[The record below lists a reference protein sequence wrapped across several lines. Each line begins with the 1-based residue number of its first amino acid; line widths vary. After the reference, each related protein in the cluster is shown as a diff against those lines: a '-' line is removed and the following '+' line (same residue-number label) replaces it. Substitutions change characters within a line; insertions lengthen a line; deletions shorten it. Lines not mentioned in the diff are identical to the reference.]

1 MESVRLVADAPQ
13 GRLDRFLA
21 DRLSHL
27 SREFLQK
34 LIREGLVRV
43 DGTPQAKPSRPLKA
57 GAVVE
62 VEVPAPVPMQVLPED
77 IAVPILYEDEDLAVI
92 DKPAGMSVHPGAG
105 ITTGTLVNAL
115 LHRMSGLSGIGG
127 VERPG
132 IVHRLDKETS
142 GLIVIA
148 KNDAAHQALSEQ
160 FASRQVRKLYYAI
173 AHGISKQDFTADM
186 PIGRDARQRK
196 RMTVTP
202 AGRMAV
208 TDFIAEHNWAPHA
221 CLLQCR
227 PMTGRTHQIRVH
239 LAAQGHPIVG
249 DKTYGGAV
257 QRKSIELLR
266 DFPRHALHAGE
277 IRFTHPRTERT
288 LNFKSPF
295 PADME
300 GLVAALDKL
309 VPAKVQSP
317 ER

>member
-1 MESVRLVADAPQ
+1 MESVRLVAEAAE

-27 SREFLQK
+27 SREYLQK

-43 DGTPQAKPSRPLKA
+43 DGTPQTKPSRPLKP

-115 LHRMSGLSGIGG
+115 LHRMQDLSGIGG

-148 KNDAAHQALSEQ
+148 KNDFTHQELSEQ
-160 FASRQVRKLYYAI
+160 FATRRVKKIYYAI
-173 AHGISKQDFTADM
+173 AHGKSKQDFTADM
-186 PIGRDARQRK
+186 PIGRDARNRK

-208 TDFIAEHNWAPHA
+208 TDFIVERNWLPHA

-227 PMTGRTHQIRVH
+227 PLTGRTHQIRVH
-239 LAAQGHPIVG
+239 LAAQNHPIVG
-249 DKTYGGAV
+249 DKIYGGAP

-277 IRFTHPRTERT
+277 IRFLHPRTTKDLHFE
-288 LNFKSPF
+288 SPL
-295 PADME
+295 PEDMQ
-300 GLVAALDKL
+300 GLIEALDAL
-309 VPAKVQSP
+309 MP
-317 ER
+317 RRD

>member
-1 MESVRLVADAPQ
+1 MDSVRLVAEAAA

-21 DRLSHL
+21 DHVPHL

-34 LIREGLVRV
+34 LIKEGLVRV
-43 DGTPQAKPSRPLKA
+43 DGLPQTKPSRPLKA

-62 VEVPAPVPMQVLPED
+62 VEVPAPVAMDVLPEN
-77 IAVPILYEDEDLAVI
+77 IVIPILFEDGDLAVI

-115 LHRMSGLSGIGG
+115 LHRMQDLSGIGG

-160 FASRQVRKLYYAI
+160 FATRKVRKIYYAI

-186 PIGRDARQRK
+186 PVGRDARHRK

-208 TDFIAEHNWAPHA
+208 TDFIVERNWPPHA

-227 PMTGRTHQIRVH
+227 PFTGRTHQIRVH
-239 LAAQGHPIVG
+239 LAAHNHPIIG

-257 QRKSIELLR
+257 QRKAAEVLR

-277 IRFTHPRTERT
+277 IRFIHPGTGKELHFESPLPQDMQGLIET
-288 LNFKSPF
+288 L
-295 PADME
+295 D
-300 GLVAALDKL
+300 GLMPPRV
-309 VPAKVQSP
+309 
-317 ER
+317 

>member
-1 MESVRLVADAPQ
+1 VDSVRLAVEAPE

-21 DRLSHL
+21 LRLPHL

-43 DGTPQAKPSRPLKA
+43 DGAPQTKPSRPLKP
-57 GAVVE
+57 GSVVE
-62 VEVPAPVPMQVLPED
+62 MEVPAPVPMAVPPED
-77 IAVPILYEDEDLAVI
+77 IAVPVLYEDEALAVV

-115 LHRMSGLSGIGG
+115 LHRMQDLSGIGG

-160 FASRQVRKLYYAI
+160 FATRRVKKVYYAV
-173 AHGISKQDFTADM
+173 AHGVTKQDFTADM
-186 PIGRDARQRK
+186 PIGRDARHRK

-202 AGRMAV
+202 AGRMAI
-208 TDFIAEHNWAPHA
+208 TDFIVERNWPPYA

-227 PMTGRTHQIRVH
+227 PFTGRTHQIRVH
-239 LAAQGHPIVG
+239 LAAQGHPLVG
-249 DKTYGGAV
+249 DKTYGGAP
-257 QRKSIELLR
+257 QRKAIGLLR
-266 DFPRHALHAGE
+266 EFPRHALHAGE
-277 IRFTHPRTERT
+277 IRFIHPVNGKE
-288 LNFKSPF
+288 LHFESPL
-295 PADME
+295 PADLQ
-300 GLVAALDKL
+300 GLLAGLDGLMPPAL
-309 VPAKVQSP
+309 
-317 ER
+317 

>member
-1 MESVRLVADAPQ
+1 MDSVRLVAEAPE

-21 DRLSHL
+21 LRLPHL

-34 LIREGLVRV
+34 LIRGGRVRV
-43 DGTPQAKPSRPLKA
+43 DGVPQAKPSRPLKA
-57 GAVVE
+57 GSVVE
-62 VEVPAPVPMQVLPED
+62 VEVPAPIPMELLPED
-77 IAVPILYEDEDLAVI
+77 LPVPVLFEDDDLAVV

-115 LHRMSGLSGIGG
+115 LHRMRDLSGIGG

-160 FASRQVRKLYYAI
+160 FATRRVRKIYFAI
-173 AHGISKQDFTADM
+173 AHGIAKQDFTADM
-186 PIGRDARQRK
+186 PVGRDARHRK

-202 AGRMAV
+202 AGRVAV
-208 TDFIAEHNWAPHA
+208 TDFIVEHNWPPHA

-227 PMTGRTHQIRVH
+227 PLTGRTHQIRVH

-257 QRKSIELLR
+257 RRKAVEALR

-277 IRFTHPRTERT
+277 IRFRHPGSGKELR
-288 LNFKSPF
+288 FASPL
-295 PADME
+295 PKDME
-300 GLVAALDKL
+300 GLMAALDALSPAL
-309 VPAKVQSP
+309 V
-317 ER
+317 

>member
-1 MESVRLVADAPQ
+1 MSVDSVRLAVDAPQ

-21 DRLSHL
+21 LRLPHL

-43 DGTPQAKPSRPLKA
+43 DGALQTKPSRPLKA
-57 GAVVE
+57 GSVVE
-62 VEVPAPVPMQVLPED
+62 VEVPPPVPMEVFPED
-77 IAVPILYEDEDLAVI
+77 LAIPVLYEDEALAVV

-115 LHRMSGLSGIGG
+115 LHRIQGLSGIGG

-148 KNDAAHQALSEQ
+148 KNDAAHQALSKQ
-160 FASRQVRKLYYAI
+160 FATRRVKKVYYAV
-173 AHGISKQDFTADM
+173 AHGIAKQDFTADM
-186 PIGRDARQRK
+186 PIGRDARHRK

-208 TDFIAEHNWAPHA
+208 TDFIVERHWPPHA

-227 PMTGRTHQIRVH
+227 PLTGRTHQIRVH

-249 DKTYGGAV
+249 DKTYGGAP
-257 QRKSIELLR
+257 QRKAIALLR

-277 IRFTHPRTERT
+277 IRFVHPLSGRELRFECPLPGDMTE
-288 LNFKSPF
+288 L
-295 PADME
+295 M
-300 GLVAALDKL
+300 AALDGL
-309 VPAKVQSP
+309 MPP
-317 ER
+317 TL